1 MHPLH
6 CGLLPQLVLVKAQI
20 PEEPRKV
27 NLPDHK
33 LKPNFQIILTKL
45 LKQSYFSMVT
55 NLYSLQ
61 HLDAFVNTKSILPL
75 F

>member
-1 MHPLH
+1 MPMHPLH
-6 CGLLPQLVLVKAQI
+6 CGLLPQFVPVKAQI

-45 LKQSYFSMVT
+45 LKQFSMVT

-61 HLDAFVNTKSILPL
+61 HLDAFVNTKCILPL